1 MLNKRSILC
10 ICAIGIST
18 FSSTVFAQ
26 TTNSKTNIT
35 SSKQIKYPFMGV
47 VRDEATGQVLQ
58 GATLY
63 FTDIK
68 KGIVSNEKG
77 QFQIQLAEGNY
88 VVEVSYI
95 GYSIVTKTIQINAS
109 SLINAAHQNKEAV
122 LQNNGI
128 IEMNFAL
135 NHNAIESSN
144 VTVTS
149 FLRATSSRKT
159 PTPINIIRKDDLLKG
174 AGTNLIDAL
183 SQTPG
188 VTQLTTG
195 PAISKPIIRGLG
207 YNRVMVLN
215 DGVKQEGQQWG
226 DEHGIEI
233 DEYNVTR
240 IEVLKVPASIIYGSE
255 ALSGVINIVSN
266 VPVAEGAIRG
276 NVFSNYQSNNHLQGY
291 HFDIAGNKNG
301 FVWGINGSSK
311 AASDYHNKYDGYVLN
326 SKFKELDASAYVG
339 LERDW
344 GYTHFFVSKFNQ
356 NLGMI
361 EGARNGTGQ
370 FTKQVVVNS
379 NASSNT
385 SLIAGSNVGQMP
397 ATDADFSSTNPSIP
411 YQHII
416 HTKYTL
422 DNNIKWGTGH
432 LKANIAYQRNE
443 RMEFG
448 NIVDPA
454 EKSLY
459 FDLGTLNYSFQYL
472 LPEKNNWKHMIG
484 VSGMQQENKN
494 KGVEVLIPEYTT
506 TELGM
511 FFFTQKKIS
520 EFTFSGG
527 ARIDKKGVEFND
539 LATIN
544 NSTSNNTNNPIL
556 KHQQKDFGDIAGS
569 FGMTYE
575 ASKQWVLKMNIARGY
590 RAPNMSELGSNGAHE
605 GTNRY
610 EYGNA
615 NLQSEKSLQFDIGTE
630 WSNEHVSFTGN
641 LFYNMVTGY
650 IYYQK
655 LNNVLGGDSTVIKN
669 GQSFYAFAYAQQN
682 ANLYGAECN
691 LDFHPHPLDGL
702 HIENTLSYVRGIFN
716 HAVDNSNSLPT
727 IPPFR
732 WLSEI
737 KYEFGNV
744 SGSNKSAGYNKNN
757 YISLQLDNV
766 SSQNNPFTGYHTET
780 ATPGYT
786 LVNVGM
792 GTHIR
797 HNGKQVC
804 SITLVAQNISDVAY
818 QNHLSR
824 LKYTD
829 ENLSTSR
836 MGVYNMGRNFSLK
849 LNVPLVFD

>member
-1 MLNKRSILC
+1 MFKQLSILF
-10 ICAIGIST
+10 ISVVGLSV
-18 FSSTVFAQ
+18 FSNPVLAQ
-26 TTNSKTNIT
+26 KSNAKQANQSKYSFKGTIT
-35 SSKQIKYPFMGV
+35 
-47 VRDEATGQVLQ
+47 DEATGQKLQ
-58 GATLY
+58 GATIYITEL
-63 FTDIK
+63 K
-68 KGIVSNEKG
+68 KGVVTNVQG
-77 QFQIQLAEGNY
+77 QFQIQLNAGNY
-88 VVEVSYI
+88 IVEVSYI
-95 GYSIVTKTIQINAS
+95 GYSIATKTVEI
-109 SLINAAHQNKEAV
+109 K
-122 LQNNGI
+122 GI
-128 IEMNFAL
+128 TEMNFAL
-135 NHNAIESSN
+135 NHSAVESPN

-159 PTPINIIRKDDLLKG
+159 PTPINIIKKEDLLKG
-174 AGTNLIDAL
+174 SGTNLIDAL

-276 NVFSNYQSNNHLQGY
+276 NVFSNFQSNNKLQGY

-311 AASDYHNKYDGYVLN
+311 SAADYQNKYDGYVFN
-326 SKFKELDASAYVG
+326 SKFKELDASAYAG
-339 LERDW
+339 IERDW
-344 GYTHFFVSKFNQ
+344 GYTHFFVSQFNQ
-356 NLGMI
+356 KLGMI
-361 EGARNGTGQ
+361 EGARNMAGQ
-370 FTKQVVVNS
+370 FTKQIAINS
-379 NASSNT
+379 
-385 SLIAGSNVGQMP
+385 LGGSILAQTP

-411 YQHII
+411 YQHIV

-422 DNNIKWGTGH
+422 DNNIKWGAGH

-443 RMEFG
+443 RMEYG
-448 NIVDPA
+448 NIVDPS

-472 LPEKNNWKHMIG
+472 LPEKNNWKHTIG
-484 VSGMQQENKN
+484 VNGMQQQNKN
-494 KGVEVLIPEYTT
+494 KGVEFLIPEYST

-511 FFFTQKKIS
+511 FFFTQKKVA
-520 EFTFSGG
+520 EFTLSGG
-527 ARIDKKGVEFND
+527 ARIDKKGVEFNE
-539 LATIN
+539 LAPTN
-544 NSTSNNTNNPIL
+544 NSTNNNST

-575 ASKQWVLKMNIARGY
+575 ASKEWVLKLNIARGY

-610 EYGNA
+610 EYGNP
-615 NLQSEKSLQFDIGTE
+615 NLSSEKSLQFDFGTE
-630 WSNEHVSFTGN
+630 WSNEHVSFSGN
-641 LFYNMVTGY
+641 VFYNMVTGY

-655 LNNVLGGDSTVIKN
+655 LNNILGGDSTIEKN
-669 GQSFYAFAYAQQN
+669 GQKFYAFAYKQQN

-702 HIENTLSYVRGIFN
+702 HIENTLSYVRGNFN
-716 HAVDNSNSLPT
+716 NDVDYSNNLPN

-737 KYEFGNV
+737 KYEFGSS
-744 SGSNKSAGYNKNN
+744 SGNNKSAGNNKNN
-757 YISLQLDNV
+757 YISLQFDNV
-766 SSQNNPFTGYHTET
+766 SSQNNPFTGYNTET
-780 ATPGYT
+780 ATAGYT
-786 LVNVGM
+786 LINMGM
-792 GTHIR
+792 GTHIK
-797 HNGKQVC
+797 HNGKQIC
-804 SITLVAQNISDVAY
+804 SLTLVAQNISDVAY

-829 ENLSTSR
+829 ENMATGR
-836 MGVYNMGRNFSLK
+836 MGVYNMGRNFSVK

>member
-1 MLNKRSILC
+1 MFKQLSIIL
-10 ICAIGIST
+10 ISALGLST
-18 FSSTVFAQ
+18 FSNPILAQ
-26 TTNSKTNIT
+26 KPTLKQSNLAKYTFKGIIT
-35 SSKQIKYPFMGV
+35 DELTGQKLSGASIYIAELKKGV
-47 VRDEATGQVLQ
+47 V
-58 GATLY
+58 
-63 FTDIK
+63 
-68 KGIVSNEKG
+68 SNAQG
-77 QFQIQLAEGNY
+77 QFQIQLSAGNY
-88 VVEVSYI
+88 IVEASYL
-95 GYSIVTKTIQINAS
+95 GYSIYVKNIQLNDTTTKQGVA
-109 SLINAAHQNKEAV
+109 EF
-122 LQNNGI
+122 
-128 IEMNFAL
+128 NFAL
-135 NHNAIESSN
+135 NHSAVESPN

-159 PTPINIIRKDDLLKG
+159 PTPINIIKKDDLLKG
-174 AGTNLIDAL
+174 SGTNLIDAL

-266 VPVAEGAIRG
+266 VPVAEGAVRG
-276 NVFSNYQSNNHLQGY
+276 NIFSNYQSNNHLVGT
-291 HFDIAGNKNG
+291 HFDIAGNKKG
-301 FVWGINGSSK
+301 FVWGVNGSSK
-311 AASDYHNKYDGYVLN
+311 TASDYQNKYDGYVFN
-326 SKFKELDASAYVG
+326 SKFKELDASAYAG
-339 LERDW
+339 IERDW
-344 GYTHFFVSKFNQ
+344 GYTHFFVSQFNQ
-356 NLGMI
+356 KLGMI
-361 EGARNGTGQ
+361 EGVRNMAGN
-370 FTKQVVVNS
+370 FTKQLAI
-379 NASSNT
+379 NAIT
-385 SLIAGSNVGQMP
+385 GPLVAEIP
-397 ATDADFSSTNPSIP
+397 ATDADFASTNPSIP

-422 DNNIKWGTGH
+422 DNSIKWGEGR

-443 RMEFG
+443 RMEYG
-448 NIVDPA
+448 NIVEPT

-472 LPEKNNWKHMIG
+472 LPEKNNWKHTIG
-484 VSGMQQENKN
+484 VNGMQQQNKN
-494 KGVEVLIPEYTT
+494 KGVEALIPEYAT

-520 EFTFSGG
+520 DFTFSGG
-527 ARIDKKGVEFND
+527 ARIDKKGVEFNE
-539 LATIN
+539 LLS
-544 NSTSNNTNNPIL
+544 NSPNYLNSKIYIQPQQ
-556 KHQQKDFGDIAGS
+556 HQKDFGDIAGS

-575 ASKQWVLKMNIARGY
+575 ASKEWVFKLNIARGY

-610 EYGNA
+610 EYGNP
-615 NLQSEKSLQFDIGTE
+615 NLSSEKSLQFDLGAE

-641 LFYNMVTGY
+641 VFYNMVTGY

-655 LNNVLGGDSTVIKN
+655 LNNVVGGDSTLEKN
-669 GQSFYAFAYAQQN
+669 GQKFYAFAYQQQN

-702 HIENTLSYVRGIFN
+702 HIENTLSYVRGVFN
-716 HAVDNSNSLPT
+716 NPVNYSSNLPN

-737 KYEFGNV
+737 KYEFGNAT
-744 SGSNKSAGYNKNN
+744 NNKNN
-757 YISLQLDNV
+757 YVSVQLDNV
-766 SSQNNPFTGYHTET
+766 STQNNPFTGYNTET

-786 LVNVGM
+786 LINVGM
-792 GTHIR
+792 GTHIK
-797 HNGKQVC
+797 HNGKQIC
-804 SITLVAQNISDVAY
+804 TLTLVAQNLTDIAY

-829 ENLSTSR
+829 ENLSTGR